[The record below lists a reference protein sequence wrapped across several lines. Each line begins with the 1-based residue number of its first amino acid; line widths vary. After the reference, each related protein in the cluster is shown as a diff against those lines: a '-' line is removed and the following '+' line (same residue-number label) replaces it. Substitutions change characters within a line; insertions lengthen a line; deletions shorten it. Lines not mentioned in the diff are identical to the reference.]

1 MASFAR
7 GVPSLLAHAHPA
19 PLPAFRAAFAAAHP
33 APTAFQSTAAAA
45 ARARLFSS
53 SSTRAA
59 LPPRSHPHASLFDA
73 VRANLATRSAS
84 AVQKRGVASGAYS
97 SSSSSYGQQA
107 GGVDWGKIG
116 VNVGLGVAG
125 AAGLHLLL
133 NGETKP
139 LEAHEWDYLR
149 ATMKYTAGGIAITAG
164 TAFAAFRNG
173 VTYRLMAMN
182 PWAVAGISLVG
193 GIGSMM
199 AVFYTAPD
207 SPAHYAA
214 WAAFSAMQGLTLSPL
229 FFVAPAILGRAGL
242 YTLGA
247 TAGISYVGS
256 TAKSDQYLWIGG
268 PLLAGLGVLICT
280 SLAPLI
286 LPASTSLRT
295 LTMLESVSAYGG
307 VAVFSGMILYDTNK
321 IRRHANLSKT
331 GALPA
336 DPVRESVS
344 LILDII
350 NLFTSIVRVLLLQQ
364 GGGRRR

>member
-1 MASFAR
+1 MAAFVR
-7 GVPSLLAHAHPA
+7 GVPSLVAHAHPTV

-33 APTAFQSTAAAA
+33 SP
-45 ARARLFSS
+45 RLFSS
-53 SSTRAA
+53 S
-59 LPPRSHPHASLFDA
+59 
-73 VRANLATRSAS
+73 TRSAIRHQVQHPHHQQPASVFDALRASFRKS
-84 AVQKRGVASGAYS
+84 AATGQKRGIATGQGAYGSSSGAY
-97 SSSSSYGQQA
+97 GQRA
-107 GGVDWGKIG
+107 GGMDWGKVG
-116 VNVGLGVAG
+116 VNVGLGIAG

-139 LEAHEWDYLR
+139 LEAHEWAYLR
-149 ATMKYTAGGIAITAG
+149 STMKWTGAGLAITAG

-199 AVFYTAPD
+199 GVMYTAPD
-207 SPAHYAA
+207 TPAHYAC

-229 FFVAPAILGRAGL
+229 FFIAPHILGRAGL

-280 SLAPLI
+280 SLAPLV
-286 LPASTSLRT
+286 LPATTSLRT
-295 LTMLESVSAYGG
+295 LSMLESVGAYGG
-307 VAVFSGMILYDTNK
+307 VAIFSGMILYDTNK
-321 IRRHANLSKT
+321 VSPSTLS
-331 GALPA
+331 
-336 DPVRESVS
+336 R
-344 LILDII
+344 
-350 NLFTSIVRVLLLQQ
+350 
-364 GGGRRR
+364 